1 MMMAAGRF
9 QMDRQKKI
17 ESLMAREAEDRRR
30 LALDEL
36 DAEARRTNT
45 FGSAAHRS
53 ARDRVEAGYDST
65 RVGFERLSEAE
76 LDQALA
82 TT

>member
-1 MMMAAGRF
+1 MMMTAGRF

-17 ESLMAREAEDRRR
+17 ESLMA
-30 LALDEL
+30 L